1 MHVAEHKEG
10 GKHNNHQPLR
20 DRKLL
25 MKKKEIMKL
34 KEKVSEKGL
43 TIIPLA
49 IKLSNEGLIKLEIG
63 LARGKNLH
71 DKRETIKDRDL
82 KKDLQ
87 RSLDN

>member
-1 MHVAEHKEG
+1 
-10 GKHNNHQPLR
+10 
-20 DRKLL
+20 
-25 MKKKEIMKL
+25 MKKKEILKL

-49 IKLSNEGLIKLEIG
+49 IKLTNEGLIKLEVG

-87 RSLDN
+87 RSLND